1 MWNVTVVCS
10 DDKCAEVMEVVV
22 DDLDD
27 VDAVVCD
34 CEHSV
39 VVLAVASFVPLSSAA

>member
-10 DDKCAEVMEVVV
+10 DDRCAEVMEVLVE
-22 DDLDD
+22 DLDD

-34 CEHSV
+34 CEHGV
-39 VVLAVASFVPLSSAA
+39 VVLAVAGFVPVSAAA